1 MKKIPLGR
9 PYINTEL
16 ALSKIKEVLESRW
29 ISGGPRINEF
39 EEKVK
44 EYNNDLKG
52 HYIAVSNCTTALEM
66 ALLTINDGK
75 RLNVADEVIV
85 PSWSWVASG
94 FAVNN
99 SGGTPVWCDIN
110 EYGIPYAE
118 DIESRIT
125 SNTKAII
132 IVHQMG
138 IPCDLDKINALSKK
152 HNIPIIEDSA
162 CAFGTEYKGDK
173 IGKSRNIVCYSFQA
187 RKCLT
192 TGEGGMIVVRDPQQ
206 AEWLK
211 SYRAFGTSVSPLER
225 DKAKFLLKEHFDFVG
240 SNYKMSDIP
249 CALGMAQ
256 LEIFDEEIELRKQA
270 GEYYNH
276 LIESTLSDYGVSPL
290 NIVPDYCTKYN
301 WQNFHLLLDDR
312 YNRDQV
318 VDLLRKRNIGCKW
331 DIQAIHKE
339 PAYNQDHH
347 DNNLPQTLKYHNQ
360 GLWLGFYAEITKEDQ
375 EYVIDQLKSV
385 LKELK

>member
-1 MKKIPLGR
+1 
-9 PYINTEL
+9 
-16 ALSKIKEVLESRW
+16 
-29 ISGGPRINEF
+29 
-39 EEKVK
+39 
-44 EYNNDLKG
+44 
-52 HYIAVSNCTTALEM
+52 
-66 ALLTINDGK
+66 
-75 RLNVADEVIV
+75 
-85 PSWSWVASG
+85 
-94 FAVNN
+94 
-99 SGGTPVWCDIN
+99 
-110 EYGIPYAE
+110 
-118 DIESRIT
+118 
-125 SNTKAII
+125 
-132 IVHQMG
+132 
-138 IPCDLDKINALSKK
+138 
-152 HNIPIIEDSA
+152 
-162 CAFGTEYKGDK
+162 
-173 IGKSRNIVCYSFQA
+173 
-187 RKCLT
+187 
-192 TGEGGMIVVRDPQQ
+192 MIVVRDPQQ

-270 GEYYNH
+270 GEYYNY
-276 LIESTLSDYGVSPL
+276 LIKSTLSDYGVSPL

>member
-1 MKKIPLGR
+1 MRKIPLGR

-44 EYNNDLKG
+44 EYNGDPKS
-52 HYIAVSNCTTALEM
+52 HYIAVSNCTIALEM
-66 ALLTINDGK
+66 GLLAINDGK
-75 RLNVADEVIV
+75 KLKPTDEVIV

-99 SGGTPVWCDIN
+99 AGGTPIWCDIN
-110 EYGIPYAE
+110 KYGIPYAE
-118 DIESRIT
+118 DIENRI
-125 SNTKAII
+125 SKNTKAII

-138 IPCDLDKINALSKK
+138 IPCDLDKINAISEKYQ
-152 HNIPIIEDSA
+152 IPIIEDSA
-162 CAFGTEYKGDK
+162 CAFGTEYKGSGM
-173 IGKSRNIVCYSFQA
+173 GKSRNIVCYSFQA

-249 CALGMAQ
+249 CALGIAQ

-270 GEYYNH
+270 GTYYNH
-276 LIESTLSDYGVSPL
+276 LIETILLDYGVSPL
-290 NIVPDYCTKYN
+290 NTVPEYCTKYN

-318 VDLLRKRNIGCKW
+318 IDLLRKRNIGCKW

-375 EYVIDQLKSV
+375 EYVISQLKEV
-385 LKELK
+385 LDEIK